1 MQTVLVIDDDA
12 GIREVIGVMLEKE
25 GFRAIFAADGKTGLQ
40 EAMTARPNLIV
51 VDLRMPGLSGVD
63 VCKSLRQRRRA
74 NAADRAQRH
83 RRRDRQGA
91 DARNRS

>member
-1 MQTVLVIDDDA
+1 MQTVLVINDDA

-63 VCKSLRQRRRA
+63 VSKSLR
-74 NAADRAQRH
+74 NAGVQTPLIVLAPSAT
-83 RRRDRQGA
+83 
-91 DARNRS
+91 RSTRC